1 MKIGRFTIEQ
11 LSEGKFEV
19 FKDGSFNKLAA
30 ETEEENVSFELS
42 TSSAVIGIDPILIS
56 NGENHILLDTGLGWG
71 LDAGSKY
78 TGVSN
83 VVTNL
88 SIFGLQPVD
97 ITHVI
102 LTHLHYDHAAGCTY
116 TDEEATTKATFPNAR
131 YYLQKREW
139 EHAISQLDKSTHILG
154 AGYKMDDLYR
164 LYADAHLELLEE
176 DQKEILP
183 GLSIQWTGG
192 HTPGHQ
198 IVEISD
204 NGEAAYYLGD
214 LLPSEKHLNHYA
226 MRQLDLHPNQAKK
239 KKINLMRKVC
249 EENACLLFY
258 HSLHSKAGVLIKDD
272 KHKYVLKDL

>member
-19 FKDGSFNKLAA
+19 FKDGSFNKLTS
-30 ETEEENVSFELS
+30 ESEEKHASFELN
-42 TSSAVIGIDPILIS
+42 TTSAVIGIDPILIS
-56 NGENHILLDTGLGWG
+56 DGENHILLDTGLGWG
-71 LDAGSKY
+71 LDAGSGY

-88 SIFGLQPVD
+88 SIFDLQPSD
-97 ITHVI
+97 ISHII

-116 TDEEATTKATFPNAR
+116 TDEQATTRATFPNAK

-139 EHAISQLDKSTHILG
+139 EHAISQLNKSTHIFG

-164 LYADAHLELLEE
+164 LHADAHLELLEK

-183 GLSIQWTGG
+183 GINIQWTGG
-192 HTPGHQ
+192 HTSGHQ
-198 IVEISD
+198 IAKITDDGKS
-204 NGEAAYYLGD
+204 AYYLGD
-214 LLPSEKHLNHYA
+214 LLPSEKHLNQYA

-239 KKINLMRKVC
+239 QKIKLMRKVC
-249 EENACLLFY
+249 DENACLLFY
-258 HSLHSKAGVLIKDD
+258 HSLHSKVGVLTKD
-272 KHKYVLKDL
+272 KKQKYVLKDL